1 MAKKDDN
8 NVSALRVIVYGEPS
22 VKTIVPK
29 HGEFEGKEVPLL
41 TFKAFHPVTSQDDSG
56 SLKHESTWYTVD
68 CFLDGATYL
77 KDHLKDGMVLF
88 VSGAVK
94 TSQYKSKDGED
105 RESLTIVAYKI
116 SLDLLQKGLKG
127 FSFTRPPKQTK
138 E

>member
-1 MAKKDDN
+1 
-8 NVSALRVIVYGEPS
+8 
-22 VKTIVPK
+22 
-29 HGEFEGKEVPLL
+29 
-41 TFKAFHPVTSQDDSG
+41 
-56 SLKHESTWYTVD
+56 
-68 CFLDGATYL
+68 
-77 KDHLKDGMVLF
+77 MVLF